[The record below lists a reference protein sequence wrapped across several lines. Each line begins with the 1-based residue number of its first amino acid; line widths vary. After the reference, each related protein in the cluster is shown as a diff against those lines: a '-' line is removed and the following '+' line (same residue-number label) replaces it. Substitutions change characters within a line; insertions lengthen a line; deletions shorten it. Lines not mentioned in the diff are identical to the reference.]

1 MINKLT
7 VGTRGSKLAII
18 QTEIVVTAL
27 KKKFPFID
35 FNVMTIKTKG
45 DIDNRPIFTIDR
57 KGVFEKEINE
67 AVIKN
72 TIDFAVH
79 SLKDIPSDLSD
90 IITVASIPKR
100 SKPNDVLVSHK
111 KIKLKQLRPGAVVGT
126 SSLRRAIQLTRLR
139 PDLDVRPIRGN
150 VETRIGKTVSGEY
163 DAIILAE
170 AGLLRLGLED
180 QIVERFAINDF
191 VPAPGQGSIAV
202 VCRTDNQELIE
213 ILKKIEDPQSRT
225 EIEAERALLQQI
237 EGGCRFPVGALAVT
251 RSSSRSM
258 SNKIRTSSNK
268 KTYPKTQVQRNIHLY
283 ASIFSADGSKC
294 IKLRKRGNTKDA
306 RKLGVNMGKLL
317 IKGGA
322 LDLAKG
328 WRDAVQQW
336 NRK

>member
-45 DIDNRPIFTIDR
+45 DIDSRPIFTIDR

-111 KIKLKQLRPGAVVGT
+111 KIKLKQLRSGAVVGT

-213 ILKKIEDPQSRT
+213 LLKKIEDPQSRT
-225 EIEAERALLQQI
+225 EIDAERALLQQI

-258 SNKIRTSSNK
+258 SNKFRTSNNK
-268 KTYPKTQVQRNIHLY
+268 KTYPKTQEPRNIHLY

-306 RKLGVNMGKLL
+306 KKLGVNMGKLL